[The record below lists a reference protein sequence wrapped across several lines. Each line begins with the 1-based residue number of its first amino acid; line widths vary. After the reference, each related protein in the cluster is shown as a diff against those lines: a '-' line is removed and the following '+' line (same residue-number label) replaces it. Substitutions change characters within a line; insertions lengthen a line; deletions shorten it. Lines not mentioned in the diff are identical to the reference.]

1 MSQTLVTNIFR
12 KTGEIG
18 RPTKMLAYRLKI
30 SFVAKSIY
38 RFPSDPSAFDA
49 GALLPVPIY
58 SIFADLGNL
67 LGNKRSGQAAQ
78 KNVFVILTL

>member
-38 RFPSDPSAFDA
+38 RLS
-49 GALLPVPIY
+49 
-58 SIFADLGNL
+58 LGTQVHL
-67 LGNKRSGQAAQ
+67 MQAHCYLFQFIVFSRIWETYWGISGQVRLR
-78 KNVFVILTL
+78 KKMFL